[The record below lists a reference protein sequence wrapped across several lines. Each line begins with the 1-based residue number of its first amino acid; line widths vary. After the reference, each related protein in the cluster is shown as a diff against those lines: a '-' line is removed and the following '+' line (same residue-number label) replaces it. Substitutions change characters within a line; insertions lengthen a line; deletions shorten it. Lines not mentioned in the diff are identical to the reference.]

1 MLSPADVKA
10 WLTAFIDDRSLA
22 WVRIP
27 QAVYTYLREHNYI
40 DIEHDVTEVG
50 QSFLQETQT

>member
-1 MLSPADVKA
+1 MSPADLRA

-27 QAVYTYLREHNYI
+27 QAVYTYLRENEYI
-40 DIEHDVTEVG
+40 DIEHDVTDTG
-50 QSFLQETQT
+50 RSFLQETT

>member
-1 MLSPADVKA
+1 MSPADVKA

-27 QAVYTYLREHNYI
+27 QAVYTYLRENNYI
-40 DIEHDVTEVG
+40 DIEHDVTDTG
-50 QSFLQETQT
+50 HSFLQETL